1 MKKFKFKIQGNQYDV
16 EIQNIEDNIAKIEV
30 NGILYEVEVDKN
42 LQPTKTP
49 KLIRTDS
56 VPSTDS
62 NKSTAK
68 TSNPSDP
75 KGGGTI
81 KAPLPG
87 VILSIH
93 VNVGDSIKIGQ
104 KLIILEAMKM
114 ENNINSD
121 KEGTVKAIKISKGDS
136 VMEGDTLIIID

>member
-16 EIQNIEDNIAKIEV
+16 DIQNIDDNIAKIEV

-49 KLIRTDS
+49 KLVRTDS
-56 VPSTDS
+56 IPSTDS

-68 TSNPSDP
+68 TNNPSDP
-75 KGGGTI
+75 KGGGII

-87 VILSIH
+87 TILSIH

>member
-1 MKKFKFKIQGNQYDV
+1 MKKFKFKIQGNQYEVD
-16 EIQNIEDNIAKIEV
+16 IQSIEDNIAQIEV
-30 NGILYEVEVDKN
+30 NGILYEVEVDKA

-49 KLIRTDS
+49 KLVRTDS
-56 VPSTDS
+56 VTSTDS
-62 NKSTAK
+62 NKSIAK

-93 VNVGDSIKIGQ
+93 VNVGDHIKMGQ

-121 KEGTVKAIKISKGDS
+121 KEGTVRSINVSKGDS
-136 VMEGDTLIIID
+136 VMEGDVLIVID